1 MSVPRRWFRWPIIRQ
16 LSSIRLR
23 RLQPLHDGASRGT
36 PVVRYYNDQFLAE
49 HERDISGRCL
59 EIGDTAHIRRFGS
72 PDVTHAE
79 ALDLSAHHPDVTV
92 VADLSR
98 ADHVDGEQYDC
109 FIIPFVMT
117 VVYDVDAAIYHAIR
131 LLRAGGVLLVNFG
144 CVDYYLHGGLDMGTG
159 EPLHMY
165 HWFTPI
171 QVHNIFRR
179 LRLGDGDYELEIYGN
194 LLTRTAFQTNMAA
207 EELTRCE
214 LEARDPGHPLL
225 ICARV
230 RRPAAW
236 DCEPPSYLDAPYIP
250 PGRPMQLRDDTGH
263 YGDTYR

>member
-1 MSVPRRWFRWPIIRQ
+1 MSEPRPWLRWPLIRQ

-23 RLQPLHDGASRGT
+23 RLTPLDNGASRGT
-36 PVVRYYNDQFLAE
+36 PIVRYYHDNFLTA
-49 HERDISGRCL
+49 HRNDISGRCL
-59 EIGDTAHIRRFGS
+59 EIGETAHIHRFGS
-72 PDVTHAE
+72 DGVTHAE

-98 ADHVDGEQYDC
+98 ADHIEGGQYDC

-117 VVYDVDAAIYHAIR
+117 VIHDVDAAMHHAIR
-131 LLRAGGVLLVNFG
+131 LLRPGGVLLVNFS

-159 EPLHMY
+159 EPLYMH

-171 QVHNIFRR
+171 QVHNILRR
-179 LRLGDGDYELEIYGN
+179 LGLGDDDYELDIYGN

-207 EELTRCE
+207 EELTDFE
-214 LEARDPGHPLL
+214 LGVRDPGHPLL

-230 RRPAAW
+230 RRPERW
-236 DCEPPSYLDAPYIP
+236 DRDPPPYLDDPYIP
-250 PGRPMQLRDDTGH
+250 PGRPMRLRDDTGH